1 MVIKM
6 KFNSKIIIID
16 NKIMMIEYYENIKF
30 LSIDQIIIDNIE
42 IFGLNLKIKKMD
54 DYSIE
59 IHGQISKV
67 FIESDEN
74 KWNIMWIQIIVI

>member
-59 IHGQISKV
+59 IHGQISRV

>member
-16 NKIMMIEYYENIKF
+16 NKIMIIEYYENIKF

-54 DYSIE
+54 DYSVE
-59 IHGQISKV
+59 IHGQIYKV

>member
-16 NKIMMIEYYENIKF
+16 NKIIMIEYYENIKF
-30 LSIDQIIIDNIE
+30 LSIDHIIIDNIE

-54 DYSIE
+54 DYLIE

-74 KWNIMWIQIIVI
+74 KWNIMWIQIVVI

>member
-54 DYSIE
+54 DYLVE

-74 KWNIMWIQIIVI
+74 K

>member
-54 DYSIE
+54 DYLVE

>member
-59 IHGQISKV
+59 IHGQISRV
-67 FIESDEN
+67 FIESDED

>member
-16 NKIMMIEYYENIKF
+16 NKIMIIEYYENIKF

-54 DYSIE
+54 DYSVE

>member
-16 NKIMMIEYYENIKF
+16 NKIMIIEYYENIKF

-54 DYSIE
+54 DYSVE
-59 IHGQISKV
+59 IHGQIYKV

-74 KWNIMWIQIIVI
+74 K

>member
-16 NKIMMIEYYENIKF
+16 NKIMVIEYYENIKF

-74 KWNIMWIQIIVI
+74 K

>member
-16 NKIMMIEYYENIKF
+16 NKIMIIEYYENIKF